1 MSRNRIIYQSK
12 ALFVGPNS
20 TGIQTWPTG
29 AATAAA
35 AKGYSSWT
43 AAEVANG
50 TGLLYKLD
58 RVQNCNFNF
67 TINRQDINEFGKLAR
82 IATIANEPPTVTLDF
97 SYYLTDG
104 LNERLLGFN
113 FGGSLTG
120 SAGAPSWDTQMASG
134 ASALSGF
141 LRETQGQNYYI
152 LTVDEG
158 EDVVGSTINS
168 STDSVVAIGNGFL
181 TEYSFT
187 ASVGEVPTANVTI
200 EGFNIKSDV
209 NQTGLY
215 GHTGSS
221 PAIDVSTSPASRLT
235 GYNRFYKINSAQI
248 GSVAGTGAAT
258 ISALRP
264 GDIVLSSTTSSASSE
279 DPMVQVTNFGND
291 SVRVQ
296 SFGFTIPLART
307 VLSRLGTL
315 FGYNRVVEVPL
326 NMDVTINAL
335 VNELVSKDMFD
346 VLCGDQPQKDF
357 TITLNQCAEIGQTAT
372 PKIAFTFRGAILTSE
387 NHSTDIGGNET
398 VDLTYSIQ
406 IGGANDNTNGV
417 FMSGSYTTGSNLTLN
432 NTYVG
437 GLSGLLTNFYG
448 IGTARNY

>member
-12 ALFVGPNS
+12 ALFIGPNS
-20 TGIQTWPTG
+20 TGIQTWPSNWATVAEAKTG
-29 AATAAA
+29 AATEEQIT
-35 AKGYSSWT
+35 G
-43 AAEVANG
+43 G

-82 IATIANEPPTVTLDF
+82 LATIANEPPTVTLDF

-113 FGGSLTG
+113 FGGSEIG
-120 SAGAPSWDTQMASG
+120 KAGAPDWDNQMASG

-158 EDVVGSTINS
+158 EDVVGSTVGAN
-168 STDSVVAIGNGFL
+168 DSVVAIGNGFL
-181 TEYSFT
+181 TEYAFT

-209 NQTGLY
+209 GQTGVFGY
-215 GHTGSS
+215 KGSS

-235 GYNRFYKINSAQI
+235 GYNRYYKINSAQI
-248 GSVAGTGAAT
+248 ASAAGTGAAT
-258 ISALRP
+258 VPALRP
-264 GDIVLSSTTSSASSE
+264 GDIVLSSTSSSAASE
-279 DPMVQVTNFGND
+279 DPMVQVTNFGDN

-296 SFGFTIPLART
+296 SFGFTVPLTRT

-315 FGYNRVVEVPL
+315 FGYNRVVQVPL

-346 VLCGDQPQKDF
+346 VLCGTQPSKDF
-357 TITLNQCAEIGQTAT
+357 TITLKKCADVGEPSEA
-372 PKIAFTFRGAILTSE
+372 KLAFTFRGAILTSE

-406 IGGANDNTNGV
+406 IGGANDNSNGL
-417 FMSGSYTTGSNLTLN
+417 FMSGSYESGSNPTLN
-432 NTYVG
+432 DAYPY
-437 GLSGLLTNFYG
+437 GLTGLLQDFYG

>member
-12 ALFVGPNS
+12 ALFIGPNS
-20 TGIQTWPTG
+20 TGIQTWPSNWATAAEAKTG
-29 AATAAA
+29 AATEAQIT
-35 AKGYSSWT
+35 G
-43 AAEVANG
+43 G

-82 IATIANEPPTVTLDF
+82 LATIANEPPTVTLDF

-120 SAGAPSWDTQMASG
+120 YAGAPSWDTQMASG

-158 EDVVGSTINS
+158 EDVVGSTVGAN
-168 STDSVVAIGNGFL
+168 DSVVAIGNGFL
-181 TEYSFT
+181 TEYAFT

-209 NQTGLY
+209 GQTGVFGY
-215 GHTGSS
+215 KGSS

-235 GYNRFYKINSAQI
+235 GYNRYYKINTPQI

-258 ISALRP
+258 VAALRP
-264 GDIVLSSTTSSASSE
+264 GDIVLSSTKVDAANE
-279 DPMVQVTNFGND
+279 DPMVKVANFGEND
-291 SVRVQ
+291 VRVQ
-296 SFGFTIPLART
+296 SFGFTIPLTRT

-315 FGYNRVVEVPL
+315 FGYNRVVQVPL

-346 VLCGDQPQKDF
+346 VLCGEQPTKDF
-357 TITLNQCAEIGQTAT
+357 TIILKKCADTTDTSAES
-372 PKIAFTFRGAILTSE
+372 KLAFTFRGAILTSE

-406 IGGANDNTNGV
+406 IGGANDNSNGL
-417 FMSGSYTTGSNLTLN
+417 FMSGSYTTGSNPTLS
-432 NTYVG
+432 NTYPE